1 MVRKI
6 LTLLLLLLATILA
19 ASVLSAGTRSCT
31 SGMVTLGICRATT
44 DVAYCLPIS
53 TLDPDGAGAQQAP
66 SALVADAFATMY
78 NWQTPTACTSD
89 MVTAGVCSAGQLGTP
104 VPITKAQFGDLQVR
118 AFVMR
123 TVRQYLKN
131 QQVLAAQT
139 AADAAGDP
147 DIGQ

>member
-1 MVRKI
+1 MNNRLCLAVLFVCLVPGMV
-6 LTLLLLLLATILA
+6 
-19 ASVLSAGTRSCT
+19 VAGTRSCT
-31 SGMVTLGICRATT
+31 SGMVTLGICRATS

-66 SALVADAFATMY
+66 STLVADAFASTY
-78 NWQTPTACTSD
+78 NWQTPAACTSD
-89 MVTAGVCSAGQLGTP
+89 MVTAGICTNPQLGTL

-123 TVRQYLKN
+123 TIRQYLKN
-131 QQVLAAQT
+131 QQVLAAQA
-139 AADAAGDP
+139 AADQASDP